1 MFIKFIYFIFIL
13 KAQKMLERQH
23 DFMDKKILTPLLV
36 YPEGTVTSGQHLL
49 IFRAG
54 ILHSSNQ

>member
-1 MFIKFIYFIFIL
+1 
-13 KAQKMLERQH
+13 MLERQH